1 MGVYI
6 IRGKFLLILIELVV
20 MYRCIEGEVR
30 GGGGGGGVEER
41 ERGGGGHRSE
51 GQLKWKAGL
60 GKTRI
65 VLFNQAVL
73 PDSYS
78 C

>member
-1 MGVYI
+1 MK
-6 IRGKFLLILIELVV
+6 RE
-20 MYRCIEGEVR
+20 RER
-30 GGGGGGGVEER
+30 GGG
-41 ERGGGGHRSE
+41 GGGGHRSE
-51 GQLKWKAGL
+51 GQGKWEAGL

>member
-41 ERGGGGHRSE
+41 ERGGGGTEVKVS
-51 GQLKWKAGL
+51 
-60 GKTRI
+60 
-65 VLFNQAVL
+65 
-73 PDSYS
+73 
-78 C
+78 